1 VMRGEKE
8 TETSEISTHW
18 SPGVQVCLFHSR
30 GGFVSAGYPIYDL
43 KRALFLD
50 GVVETDEVGGDFNA
64 ILGGIDGGGGGDFGG
79 EVQHS
84 DFAVDG
90 EQGCGD
96 AKDQDDQQDG
106 FI

>member
-1 VMRGEKE
+1 MRGKKE
-8 TETSEISTHW
+8 TETSEFPTHW
-18 SPGVQVCLFHSR
+18 SPDVQRCLSDARFE
-30 GGFVSAGYPIYDL
+30 FVSAGHHIDDL
-43 KRALFLD
+43 EGSLFLD

-64 ILGGIDGGGGGDFGG
+64 ILGDADGGGGGDFGG